1 MILGILHFGVRKES
15 LVSSVDDLLCMIF
28 RLLWCR
34 ILSLYNDRFALVEL
48 ILFIPDFLEFMKL
61 MDR

>member
-1 MILGILHFGVRKES
+1 MGVFYKNERKES
-15 LVSSVDDLLCMIF
+15 SVSSVDDLLCMIF

-34 ILSLYNDRFALVEL
+34 IVSLYNDRFALVEL

>member
-1 MILGILHFGVRKES
+1 MGVFYKNERKES
-15 LVSSVDDLLCMIF
+15 SVSSVDDLLCMIF